1 MENTKEDK
9 KKTSLPQERKRSL
22 SIFDLKKKKINF
34 IKKDY
39 TNIRCCNCNKLGH
52 IVKFC
57 KHPIMSYGIVL
68 YRHDKDTNRLEYLLI
83 CRKHSIGY
91 IEFIRGNYNIN
102 HVNYLLKI
110 FKTMTL
116 EEVQHIQEKSFN
128 ELWEDLWNYKNKYN
142 NEYKQ
147 SKNKFYNLKNSKY
160 AISISELIKKTKQYN
175 EPEWGFPKGRKN
187 INENNIDAAMRE
199 MYEETNISSDSYTI
213 KRCNEEI
220 VTFNEEYDAF
230 NNKTYKLIYYIAE
243 LLLPSSIQQHFNKYQ
258 KNEISKLGFYT
269 LEESIHMIRPYY
281 TEKKKLIKQID
292 IFIKKNL
299 FNKN

>member
-1 MENTKEDK
+1 
-9 KKTSLPQERKRSL
+9 
-22 SIFDLKKKKINF
+22 
-34 IKKDY
+34 
-39 TNIRCCNCNKLGH
+39 
-52 IVKFC
+52 
-57 KHPIMSYGIVL
+57 MSYGIVL
-68 YRHDKDTNRLEYLLI
+68 YRHDQDTNRLEYLLI

-102 HVNYLLKI
+102 NVNYLLKI

-116 EEVQHIQEKSFN
+116 EEVQNIQEKNFN

-199 MYEETNISSDSYTI
+199 MYEETNISSDSYAI

-269 LEESIHMIRPYY
+269 LKESIHMIRPYY

-292 IFIKKNL
+292 TFIKKNL

>member
-9 KKTSLPQERKRSL
+9 KKTSLQKERKRSL
-22 SIFDLKKKKINF
+22 SIFDLKKKKNEF

-39 TNIRCCNCNKLGH
+39 KNIRCCNCNQLGH

-57 KHPIMSYGIVL
+57 THPITSYGIVL
-68 YRHDKDTNRLEYLLI
+68 YRYNKDINKLEYLLI

-102 HVNYLLKI
+102 NVDYLVKI
-110 FKTMTL
+110 FKTMTVK
-116 EEVQHIQEKSFN
+116 EVQNIQEKKFN
-128 ELWEDLWNYKNKYN
+128 ELWQELWNHKNKYN

-147 SKNKFYNLKNSKY
+147 SKKKFYNLKNNKY

-175 EPEWGFPKGRKN
+175 VPEWGFPKGRKN

-213 KRCNEEI
+213 KNLNGKTVI
-220 VTFNEEYDAF
+220 FNEEYNAF
-230 NNKTYKLIYYIAE
+230 NNKTYKLIYYIAAVSGKQPE
-243 LLLPSSIQQHFNKYQ
+243 GHTQTIQQQFNRYQ

-269 LEESIHMIRPYY
+269 LEESIDMIRPYY
-281 TEKKKLIKQID
+281 TEKKK
-292 IFIKKNL
+292 N
-299 FNKN
+299 NYTN